1 MEKAVSTISN
11 TAQPAVKV
19 KHRCDKIILKQIELE
34 RLVTISVD
42 DGVIVIK
49 NSVNLSS
56 FNSSFYVRCI
66 SQVAGYR
73 CEAYCVWSQFMLRYS
88 GYADSWFR
96 REVRGFNP
104 CSSATIRRFNW
115 SSSCRDLCRQLCKC
129 LRVKMW
135 REGLTTPLASLSPAT
150 HGEFYFLSL
159 LFLRDYDGM
168 AQQGFYFIGKNLTD
182 FLLEK
187 FQELIGEHKAV
198 PQEVEVVMGRKLQI
212 LLGANGCA
220 YFPFEE
226 LCDRPLGAAD
236 YFGLFKKS
244 HTLALDGIPIFGLHN
259 RTTAYWFVTLVDVMY
274 ENKARLLCT
283 AEGSPIDL
291 FDKIVT
297 IADAQHMAPR
307 TASRSRRNDEA
318 DLCVDNELGFAKD
331 RTISRLTELNS
342 KEYLEQHAATVAEK
356 KLTHGS

>member
-1 MEKAVSTISN
+1 MEKGKLK
-11 TAQPAVKV
+11 PANLRDLRLGPIDCK
-19 KHRCDKIILKQIELE
+19 KLLINFSSSSRLELYCILE
-34 RLVTISVD
+34 RSSLMNSK
-42 DGVIVIK
+42 K

-135 REGLTTPLASLSPAT
+135 REGLTMPLASLSPAT

-168 AQQGFYFIGKNLTD
+168 AQQGFYFIDKNLTD

-212 LLGANGCA
+212 PLGANGCA

-236 YFGLFKKS
+236 YFGLFKQQLIGLS
-244 HTLALDGIPIFGLHN
+244 LWLMYDPSLLAILIVFM
-259 RTTAYWFVTLVDVMY
+259 VMY

-342 KEYLEQHAATVAEK
+342 KDYLEQYAATVAEK